1 MQRITCTDRREM
13 PASTHLVEP
22 ADAAVAESLFAEN
35 PAATASAIYGGSA

>member
-22 ADAAVAESLFAEN
+22 AVAESLFAEN
-35 PAATASAIYGGSA
+35 PAATASAIYGDSA